1 MTESKLRTAYGY
13 IRVSTHDQEELSPDS
28 QERLLRNYAAA
39 NNIFLEH
46 VFADA
51 RYLRPESG

>member
-28 QERLLRNYAAA
+28 QERLLRSYATA

-46 VFADA
+46 IFEEDTETWAK
-51 RYLRPESG
+51 